1 MIRKLK
7 EELIQLSKSI
17 LASKED
23 KNLTGLY
30 DSAKN
35 LYEKLAVLKCIDEE
49 LSDVEVD
56 VSKNDIA
63 ARFEKLANAVLS
75 GNTAVPESNPHKEDI
90 MVPSMKTI
98 KDMVSEMPS
107 ETIWEQTFTEFV
119 EKNDALANGDE
130 SWPPVEKS
138 IPSAQ
143 PSLQALKS
151 ILGSTLRIEPDD
163 KHAFVHHLFDNSVE
177 DYNQVVSQLNTI
189 DTKERSLAF
198 INTMIKPEYNY
209 WKGKEAYEA
218 RFIALIQRRFS

>member
-7 EELIQLSKSI
+7 EELVQLSKSV
-17 LASKED
+17 LTSKED
-23 KNLTGLY
+23 KDLTGLY
-30 DSAKN
+30 NSAKN

-75 GNTAVPESNPHKEDI
+75 GNIAVPESNPHKEDI
-90 MVPSMKTI
+90 MVPSMETI

-107 ETIWEQTFTEFV
+107 ETDWEGAFTEFV
-119 EKNDALANGDE
+119 EKHDALTNGE
-130 SWPPVEKS
+130 ERWPPVEKAE
-138 IPSAQ
+138 PG
-143 PSLQALKS
+143 LQALKS
-151 ILGSTLRIEPDD
+151 ILGNTLQINPDD
-163 KHAFVHHLFDNSVE
+163 KHAFVNHLFDSSVE
-177 DYNQVVSQLNTI
+177 AYNQVVSQLNTI
-189 DTKERSLAF
+189 DTEERSLAF